1 MSKLR
6 TFIPLSASGPVRK
19 AVLPD
24 FKLIPPLHH
33 GLEVLVADQGKLGTL
48 MTPPPTT
55 GWFGPIDPSFS
66 FPSEKCHIGEP
77 EDFDFGSLPPFVPP
91 SQDTS
96 LSDQAKAHDCWMTCS
111 TSSITP
117 LLSQLSILIQNYQ
130 PMNFPKMSPAYSKM
144 PKYHTRMILEKPNVM
159 VLNMVDGVCS
169 LDKLNAPQGP
179 NVLSSLGHM
188 LEKYLTTDCTDFDD
202 LNAQA
207 KHEAAT
213 IDVAQLPQAY
223 SYLKM
228 GDCLFRSQLDCYD
241 PSVGVFDIKTR
252 ATAKI
257 RYKVNE
263 YKQNLGSISEI
274 KKLKGEWNSFEREYY
289 DLVRSKFLAFSH
301 QLRIGGMHGLF
312 VAYHNTDLLQGFQY
326 ISLKEIDKRIFGSSE
341 LAESSFVKST
351 EILSNL
357 MSALKQHSVDL
368 NGMRVVSALIR
379 DNKHNFLDI
388 YLTPENATNKDYVH
402 KFRLELNRSVNGK
415 QVGATSPVKF
425 KAGDD
430 LQVDYRITHC
440 KFNTNLFATDSF
452 LLNDKLAH
460 FLNEQTRKLEMKEL

>member
-6 TFIPLSASGPVRK
+6 NFIPTSVSGPARK

-33 GLEVLVADQGKLGTL
+33 GLEKLVADQGKLGTL
-48 MTPPPTT
+48 MNPAPTT

-66 FPSEKCHIGEP
+66 FPSEKLKIGEP
-77 EDFDFGSLPPFVPP
+77 EDFDTACLPPFVPP
-91 SQDTS
+91 SQDTD
-96 LSDQAKAHDCWMTCS
+96 LRDQAKANDCWMTCS

-117 LLSQLSILIQNYQ
+117 LLQQLSILIQNYQ
-130 PMNFPKMSPAYSKM
+130 PMNFPKCSPAYNRM

-188 LEKYLTTDCTDFDD
+188 LEKYLTTDCKDFTD
-202 LNAQA
+202 LEAQA

-213 IDVAQLPQAY
+213 IDVSQLPQAY

-241 PSVGVFDIKTR
+241 PAVGVFDIKTR

-257 RYKVNE
+257 RYRVSE
-263 YKQNLGSISEI
+263 YKQNLGDISAI
-274 KKLKGEWNSFEREYY
+274 RKLKGEWNSFEREYY

-312 VAYHNTDLLQGFQY
+312 VAYHNTDDLQGFQY
-326 ISLKEIDKRIFGSSE
+326 ISLAEIDKRIFGCSE
-341 LAESSFVKST
+341 MADQSFNKST
-351 EILSNL
+351 EILSTL
-357 MSALKQHSVDL
+357 MSALKQHAVDL
-368 NGMRVVSALIR
+368 DGMRVVSALIR
-379 DNKHNFLDI
+379 DNKANFLDI
-388 YLTPENATNKDYVH
+388 YLTPENATIKDYVH
-402 KFRLELNRSVNGK
+402 KFRLELNRSVNGREVDAK
-415 QVGATSPVKF
+415 APVKF
-425 KAGDD
+425 KVGDD
-430 LQVDYRITHC
+430 LQVDYRITHG
-440 KFNTNLFATDSF
+440 KFNTELFATDAF
-452 LLNDKLAH
+452 LMNDKLAH
-460 FLNEQTRKLEMKEL
+460 FLNEHSRKVEMKEL